1 MDNSTPTTD
10 AATDTTTVRLD
21 GELRDRAFIELKTTR
36 NLQVAVSSIE
46 RFLLNQ
52 IDRIESAFKECQRI
66 EEAGRV
72 VQQKW
77 IELEEEKQAWQ
88 KHCEQEISEINEA
101 KRKLAQGLRKL
112 ESKQIID

>member
-1 MDNSTPTTD
+1 MDKPTATTN
-10 AATDTTTVRLD
+10 AATDSTTVSLD
-21 GELRDRAFIELKTTR
+21 GELRDRAFVELKTTR
-36 NLQVAVSSIE
+36 NLQSAVSGIE

-77 IELEEEKQAWQ
+77 MELEEEKDAWR
-88 KHCEQEISEINEA
+88 KHCEQEISQINET
-101 KRKLAQGLRKL
+101 KRKLAQGLRAL
-112 ESKQIID
+112 EDKQR

>member
-1 MDNSTPTTD
+1 MDKPTEKTD
-10 AATDTTTVRLD
+10 ATADSTTICLD
-21 GELRDRAFIELKTTR
+21 GELRDRALVELKTTR
-36 NLQVAVSSIE
+36 NLQTAVSGIE

-77 IELEEEKQAWQ
+77 TELEAEKQAWR

-101 KRKLAQGLRKL
+101 KRKLAQGLRSL
-112 ESKQIID
+112 EGKHG